1 MESRRWPDL
10 SADAPA
16 AAAGTQ
22 GLLRV
27 LTCGSVDDGKSTLIG
42 RLLYELDMIPV
53 DQLRTVE
60 RESQRV
66 SGDSNLDLALV
77 LDGLEAEQEQG
88 ITIDVA
94 YRFFR
99 TPRRAFIVAD
109 CPGHEQHTRNMATGA
124 SVSDAAILLVD
135 ARKGVVTQTR
145 RHAHI
150 VSRFGIRHIVLAVNK
165 CDLTEFSRDAFDG
178 IDADLRAVAA
188 GLAFD
193 NVTAIPVSALHGDN
207 VASVSARTPWY
218 RGPAL
223 LQWLES
229 IEVGRDAETGP
240 LRMPVQWVC
249 RADNGFR
256 GYAGSIASGR
266 VRVGDRIMAAPS
278 GRQTN
283 VVRLIAAGADAEEI
297 AAGAAAIVVLAE
309 ELDVSR
315 GDMLCAAEN
324 PPEIV
329 DQFAAHLLWFS
340 ETPMIPGRSYLMKSG
355 ARTTP
360 VSVTALR
367 YTLDIDTGAHVAAKT
382 LELNTIGYCNFALP
396 TPIPLDPFERNRD
409 TGSFILIDRFTCAT
423 VGAGT
428 IAFGLRRASN
438 IHSQKLEVD
447 RHQRQAI
454 KAHAPAVLWFT
465 GLPGAG
471 KSTVANAV
479 ERMLNELGCHTY
491 LIDGDNI
498 RGGLN
503 RDLGFTEADRVE
515 NVRRVAEVARLFADA
530 GLIAIVSLISPYR
543 SDRLMARERIGE
555 GEFVEIFVDTP
566 LEVCRQRDPKGL
578 YAKAARG
585 ELVNFTGV
593 DAPYETPERPELRL
607 ATVDH
612 APDALAAEV
621 IRHLQRKRIV
631 QM

>member
-1 MESRRWPDL
+1 MESRGRPDP
-10 SADAPA
+10 SAHPPAADAA
-16 AAAGTQ
+16 TQ
-22 GLLRV
+22 GLLRL

-42 RLLYELDMIPV
+42 RLLYELDLIPI

-60 RESQRV
+60 RESQGV
-66 SGDSNLDLALV
+66 SGNSGLDLAML

-94 YRFFR
+94 YRYFR
-99 TPRRAFIVAD
+99 TPRRTFIVAD

-135 ARKGVVTQTR
+135 TRKGIVTQTR
-145 RHAHI
+145 RHANI
-150 VSRFGIRHIVLAVNK
+150 VSRFGIRHIALAVNK
-165 CDLTEFSRDAFDG
+165 CDLTEFSRDVFDR
-178 IDADLRAVAA
+178 IDADFRAIAA
-188 GLAFD
+188 SLAFD
-193 NVTAIPVSALHGDN
+193 SVTAIPVSALHGDN
-207 VASVSARTPWY
+207 VANASGRTPWY
-218 RGPAL
+218 RGPTL

-229 IEVGRDAETGP
+229 IEVERDAAAGP

-249 RADNGFR
+249 RAEGDFR
-256 GYAGSIASGR
+256 GYAGSVASGR

-283 VVRLIAAGADAEEI
+283 VIRLMIAGADAKEI
-297 AAGAAAIVVLAE
+297 AAGAAVVVTFADE
-309 ELDVSR
+309 IDVSR
-315 GDMLCAAEN
+315 GDVLCAPES
-324 PPEIV
+324 PPEVV

-340 ETPMIPGRSYLMKSG
+340 ETPMIPGRSYLMKVG

-367 YTLDIDTGAHVAAKT
+367 HAIDVDTGAHVAAKT
-382 LELNTIGYCNFALP
+382 LELNTIGYCNFAVP
-396 TPIPLDPFERNRD
+396 TPIPLDPFERNRN

-428 IAFGLRRASN
+428 VTFGLRRASN
-438 IHSQKLEVD
+438 VHSQKLEVD
-447 RHQRQAI
+447 RHRRQAI

-471 KSTVANAV
+471 KSTVANVV
-479 ERMLNELGCHTY
+479 ERMLNQLGCHTY

-593 DAPYETPERPELRL
+593 DAPYETPEHPELRL
-607 ATVDH
+607 LTVGH
-612 APDALAAEV
+612 TPDALAGEV
-621 IRHLQRKRIV
+621 IRHLRRKRIV